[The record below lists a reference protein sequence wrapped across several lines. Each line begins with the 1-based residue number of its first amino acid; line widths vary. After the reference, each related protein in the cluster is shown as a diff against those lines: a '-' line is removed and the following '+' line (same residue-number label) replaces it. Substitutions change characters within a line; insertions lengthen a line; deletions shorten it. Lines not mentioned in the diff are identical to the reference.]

1 LTSKQQFVI
10 FSVINYLYTSLLFE
24 ENKKQNS
31 SSMIMNSFNKNIF
44 LFLMLL
50 LFIKIVKSSVVDF
63 DDCHLPLG
71 MESREIADEALTASS
86 SFDESSVGP
95 QNARIRTEQL
105 GGAWCPRR
113 QIRPDV
119 HEWIQVD
126 LGAARIVTA
135 IETQGRYGDG
145 LGQEFTTGYSVEYW
159 RPGLHGWYR
168 YRNQHGQE
176 VTIFTACFILKI
188 FSISYL
194 LINQISKRQT
204 CPWTLMLLNTTTMTL
219 ISRKTACHQLTGRLI
234 SNVKPI
240 TTSESGL
247 PVIIAYH
254 YSKSPYCFTNILH
267 SVLQGN
273 NDTSS
278 AVKREIDSPF
288 VASKLRIIPWS
299 EHTRTVCIRFELY
312 GCSFTDRVVEYR
324 MPQGYVGADRNL
336 ADESYDGE
344 QLANGT
350 LVGGLGQ
357 LHDRQ
362 VGTEP
367 FTESPFRWVGWRRS
381 LTGHWLD
388 IKFIFNELRNFTSV
402 QLHCAHF
409 NRKSVAIFS
418 AAQLF
423 FVQDQQ
429 QQQQEHQPLE
439 YSPSGEISSG
449 RGVRWIVIPVQH
461 QTAKILHIRLFFAA
475 EWLLISEIEFDS
487 TPAKIFS
494 GQKQNKAPPST
505 KRSSSSVA
513 ILTYD
518 VIPTEYVALSLG
530 VLLVVVA
537 TGAVGLAVFVV
548 RSNRR
553 QAKTTPP
560 PTLIPFY
567 AYGALSRPEQ
577 LSAKDL
583 KPGTTPCKMSVQY
596 AVNGLMNNNN
606 NAKRSPS
613 SEEEDEEEED
623 TYYYSEYA
631 DPDINS
637 NQTAPLLP
645 EPPGTAQ
652 RRRNGNA
659 PCRQAV
665 LDSDKHRLAYSL
677 YYASSDVTN
686 DDEHTTSVNTT
697 TTAVAAD
704 TSELVE
710 SQDRRP
716 TSFVDFFNTATN
728 GGLRCAMFQRG
739 ALELQ
744 EKLGEGEFGEVHL
757 CRLKNNDGSCK
768 RVAVKTRRNSNADVN
783 QWKDFERELHLLTK
797 LNHVNIVQL
806 LGVIAEQDQCL
817 LVFEHMENGDLNQ
830 YLRNQNGIQLSGEQL
845 LGFARQIANGMQ
857 YLESLNLVHRDLATR
872 NCLLGQ
878 DLTIKIADF
887 GMARSLYQS
896 DYYRIEGR
904 FVLPIRWMAWECV
917 LLGKFSSKTDVWA
930 YGVTLW
936 EIYTLAREQPFAKLN
951 DQQVIENL
959 QYIYYNDSLLVSL
972 DRPPVDRCPSELY
985 DLMCTCWNKDDFR
998 RPSFNNIVSFL
1009 NCCC

>member
-1 LTSKQQFVI
+1 
-10 FSVINYLYTSLLFE
+10 
-24 ENKKQNS
+24 
-31 SSMIMNSFNKNIF
+31 MNSFDKNVF
-44 LFLMLL
+44 LFLTLLL
-50 LFIKIVKSSVVDF
+50 LFIKVVKSSVVDF

-95 QNARIRTEQL
+95 QNARGLTYNRISSGARRQSGQQLSSPNWASSIRTEQL

-159 RPGLHGWYR
+159 RPGMHGWYR

-176 VTIFTACFILKI
+176 
-188 FSISYL
+188 
-194 LINQISKRQT
+194 
-204 CPWTLMLLNTTTMTL
+204 
-219 ISRKTACHQLTGRLI
+219 
-234 SNVKPI
+234 
-240 TTSESGL
+240 
-247 PVIIAYH
+247 
-254 YSKSPYCFTNILH
+254 
-267 SVLQGN
+267 VLQGN

-367 FTESPFRWVGWRRS
+367 FTESAFRWVGWRRS

-423 FVQDQQ
+423 FVQDQ
-429 QQQQEHQPLE
+429 EHEHHQPLE

-494 GQKQNKAPPST
+494 GPKQNKSPPST

-548 RSNRR
+548 RSSRR

-567 AYGALSRPEQ
+567 AYGALNRPEQ

-583 KPGTTPCKMSVQY
+583 KSGITANKTSVQY
-596 AVNGLMNNNN
+596 AVNGPLNNNS
-606 NAKRSPS
+606 KRSPL
-613 SEEEDEEEED
+613 SEEDDEEED

-645 EPPGTAQ
+645 EPQGTAQ
-652 RRRNGNA
+652 RRRNGNNA

-665 LDSDKHRLAYSL
+665 FDSDKHRLAYSL

-686 DDEHTTSVNTT
+686 DDEHTTSANTT
-697 TTAVAAD
+697 TIAAAAAAGGGN
-704 TSELVE
+704 TSEPVE

-716 TSFVDFFNTATN
+716 TSFVDFFNAATSG

-757 CRLKNNDGSCK
+757 CRLHNNDGSWK

-783 QWKDFERELHLLTK
+783 QWRDFERELHLLAK

-830 YLRNQNGIQLSGEQL
+830 YLRNHNVTQLSGEQL
-845 LGFARQIANGMQ
+845 LRFARQIANGMQ

-959 QYIYYNDSLLVSL
+959 QYIYYNDSLLVKL
-972 DRPPVDRCPSELY
+972 DRPPVDRCPSEFLPTPTHTMPLAA
-985 DLMCTCWNKDDFR
+985 DWHCTGSRMSTSVTCFSYPMLENENRKWQPRCLQTNGATSKHLASGLVCR
-998 RPSFNNIVSFL
+998 
-1009 NCCC
+1009 

>member
-1 LTSKQQFVI
+1 
-10 FSVINYLYTSLLFE
+10 
-24 ENKKQNS
+24 
-31 SSMIMNSFNKNIF
+31 MNSFDKNVF
-44 LFLMLL
+44 LFLTLLL
-50 LFIKIVKSSVVDF
+50 LFIKVVKSSVVDF

-159 RPGLHGWYR
+159 RPGMHGWYR

-176 VTIFTACFILKI
+176 
-188 FSISYL
+188 
-194 LINQISKRQT
+194 
-204 CPWTLMLLNTTTMTL
+204 
-219 ISRKTACHQLTGRLI
+219 
-234 SNVKPI
+234 
-240 TTSESGL
+240 
-247 PVIIAYH
+247 
-254 YSKSPYCFTNILH
+254 
-267 SVLQGN
+267 VLQGN

-367 FTESPFRWVGWRRS
+367 FTESAFRWVGWRRS

-423 FVQDQQ
+423 FVQDQ
-429 QQQQEHQPLE
+429 EHEHHQPLE
-439 YSPSGEISSG
+439 YSPSGEISSD

-494 GQKQNKAPPST
+494 GPKQNKSPPST

-548 RSNRR
+548 RSSRR

-560 PTLIPFY
+560 PALIPFY
-567 AYGALSRPEQ
+567 AYGALNRPEQ

-583 KPGTTPCKMSVQY
+583 KSGITAGKTSVQY
-596 AVNGLMNNNN
+596 AVNGPLNNNS
-606 NAKRSPS
+606 KRSPL
-613 SEEEDEEEED
+613 SEEDDEEED

-645 EPPGTAQ
+645 EPQGTAQ
-652 RRRNGNA
+652 RRRNGNNA

-665 LDSDKHRLAYSL
+665 FDSDKHRLAYSL

-686 DDEHTTSVNTT
+686 DDEHTTSANTT
-697 TTAVAAD
+697 TIAAAAAAGGGGN
-704 TSELVE
+704 TSEPVE

-716 TSFVDFFNTATN
+716 TSFVDFFNAATSG

-757 CRLKNNDGSCK
+757 CRLHNNDGSWK

-783 QWKDFERELHLLTK
+783 QWRDFERELHLLAK

-830 YLRNQNGIQLSGEQL
+830 YLRNHNVTQLSGEQL
-845 LGFARQIANGMQ
+845 LRFARQIANGMQ

-959 QYIYYNDSLLVSL
+959 QYIYYNDSLLVKL

-985 DLMCTCWNKDDFR
+985 DLILPTPTHTMPLAADWHCTGSRMSTSVTCFSYPMLENENRKWQPRCLQTNGATSKHLASGLVCR
-998 RPSFNNIVSFL
+998 
-1009 NCCC
+1009 

>member
-1 LTSKQQFVI
+1 
-10 FSVINYLYTSLLFE
+10 
-24 ENKKQNS
+24 
-31 SSMIMNSFNKNIF
+31 MNSFNNKSIF

-50 LFIKIVKSSVVDF
+50 LIIKIVKSSVVDF

-95 QNARIRTEQL
+95 QNARGLTYNRISSGARRRPGQQLSSPNWASSIRTEQL

-176 VTIFTACFILKI
+176 V
-188 FSISYL
+188 
-194 LINQISKRQT
+194 
-204 CPWTLMLLNTTTMTL
+204 
-219 ISRKTACHQLTGRLI
+219 
-234 SNVKPI
+234 
-240 TTSESGL
+240 
-247 PVIIAYH
+247 
-254 YSKSPYCFTNILH
+254 
-267 SVLQGN
+267 LQGN

-324 MPQGYVGADRNL
+324 MPQGYAGADRNL

-429 QQQQEHQPLE
+429 QQQHQPLE

-461 QTAKILHIRLFFAA
+461 QTAKILQIRLFFAA

-494 GQKQNKAPPST
+494 NQKQNKAPPST

-596 AVNGLMNNNN
+596 AVNGLLNNNN
-606 NAKRSPS
+606 NNIAKRSPS
-613 SEEEDEEEED
+613 SEEDDEEED

-652 RRRNGNA
+652 RRRNCNA

-686 DDEHTTSVNTT
+686 DDEHTTSANTT
-697 TTAVAAD
+697 TAAAVAAGD
-704 TSELVE
+704 TSEPVE

-757 CRLKNNDGSCK
+757 CRLYNNDGSCK
-768 RVAVKTRRNSNADVN
+768 RVAVKTRRNSNADAN
-783 QWKDFERELHLLTK
+783 QWRDFERELHLLTK

-830 YLRNQNGIQLSGEQL
+830 YLRNENGTQLSGEQL

-972 DRPPVDRCPSELY
+972 DRPPVDRCPSEFLPTPTHEMPLAA
-985 DLMCTCWNKDDFR
+985 DWHCTGSRMSTSVTCFR
-998 RPSFNNIVSFL
+998 YPMLENENLKRTAALSSDKWRHIEAPGIRPSLPLINN
-1009 NCCC
+1009 